1 MNDDVLEIS
10 LPADMPRAELDQ
22 LAAELAAEFEG
33 FPQVEGTSTERT
45 RSLTAA
51 SVLVLVKL
59 IAEGAG
65 AATALTTVVGKVVE
79 IVRGR
84 GLKGVTITRPDGTTI
99 AIDQMEAKDLER
111 LMKAAGA
118 TPPQP

>member
-22 LAAELAAEFEG
+22 LAAELTAEFES

-45 RSLTAA
+45 RSVTAA

-118 TPPQP
+118 TPPKP